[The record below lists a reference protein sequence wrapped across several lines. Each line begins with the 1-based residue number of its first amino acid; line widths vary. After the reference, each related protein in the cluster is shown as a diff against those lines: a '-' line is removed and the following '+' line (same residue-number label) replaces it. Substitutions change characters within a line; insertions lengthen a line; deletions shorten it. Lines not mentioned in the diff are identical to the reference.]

1 MIGTIQ
7 FLGKQQG
14 FAKFSSKYPSKM
26 SASNGGEIGW
36 NSPAWKHKVKLTF
49 LLPSE
54 PHLSSKKKFYFT
66 LKISTY

>member
-1 MIGTIQ
+1 MIGTIR

-36 NSPAWKHKVKLTF
+36 NSPVWKRKVKLTF

-54 PHLSSKKKFYFT
+54 PYLSSQKVLFHLEK
-66 LKISTY
+66 